1 MAFDAQQIYPI
12 DFDKSAAVGVD
23 IPFNSPSVFRSNY
36 TTRAAIKNNLINYF
50 LTNPGERPGNPSF
63 GGGLREFI
71 FEQISNNTLEYL
83 KEDIGAKMSQ
93 NFPNVDLQ
101 ELSLVEDPDSNEIS
115 VQMYYSVTNTGINDE
130 LTLTFN

>member
-1 MAFDAQQIYPI
+1 
-12 DFDKSAAVGVD
+12 
-23 IPFNSPSVFRSNY
+23 
-36 TTRAAIKNNLINYF
+36 
-50 LTNPGERPGNPSF
+50 
-63 GGGLREFI
+63 
-71 FEQISNNTLEYL
+71 
-83 KEDIGAKMSQ
+83 MSQ

>member
-1 MAFDAQQIYPI
+1 MAFG
-12 DFDKSAAVGVD
+12 AVNRFPNDTRPRVGIGVD
-23 IPFNSPSVFRSNY
+23 IPFNAGEVFTSNY
-36 TTRAAIKNNLINYF
+36 TTQEAIKNNLINYF

>member
-1 MAFDAQQIYPI
+1 MAFGAINRFPNDTRPRVGI
-12 DFDKSAAVGVD
+12 GVD
-23 IPFNSPSVFRSNY
+23 IPFNAGEVFTSNY
-36 TTRAAIKNNLINYF
+36 TTAESIKNNLINYF
-50 LTNPGERPGNPSF
+50 LTNPGERCGNPSF

-83 KEDIGAKMSQ
+83 KEDIGDKMSQ